1 MSFLCID
8 YRDIEV
14 DLGGVFLFNHW
25 TFVLDCP
32 RFVNEPSPFIA
43 VLHNLHGLPLDW
55 DVPDRWLATLPE
67 FALRPKQRID
77 ITEICRNY

>member
-14 DLGGVFLFNHW
+14 DLGGVFLLNHW
-25 TFVLDCP
+25 TSVLGCP
-32 RFVNEPSPFIA
+32 RFVNEPSPFVA
-43 VLHNLHGLPLDW
+43 VPHNLHGLPLDW
-55 DVPDRWLATLPE
+55 DVPDRWLATLSE